1 MRFSGGR
8 HIVTGLV
15 RSVCVRLI
23 GMATAAALVGG
34 AAAAN
39 AQSASTAPSPAPS
52 ASAAASPSPRATP
65 AQAVGTVHV
74 AVDAHTTFISQS
86 TNGAGTNPPEG
97 PAFIAGSPA
106 APLSP
111 YDTFSSAPMTPGNAD
126 ESALYVTPTYA
137 GKAFTASARFGI
149 GDVFGSVTNAS
160 YWGESL
166 IPPLNPHLG
175 SQLLPYAIAFPHG
188 AGQDDGTGFVASV
201 VNGEL
206 ATRDG
211 HLRLR
216 GGWFDLQ
223 QSDSFVFT
231 QPAYTSAEPGLAV
244 LPAESLGNGV
254 PTADFWSMANAQ
266 YPLHGIDLVAS
277 SGIATAE
284 LTNATLPSLPGTS
297 ARLTMGSLVFDHG
310 EGTRLSVQLAN
321 IATGG
326 TLVPTTVLYA
336 QGSLIDTPQG
346 MLPSGSIGGQQQS
359 ILGLRGAFH
368 VFHLF
373 DGLIE
378 YGHSTYDAD
387 HVSEPGTQHPGNYY
401 HAGISKTVG
410 HASANVDF
418 YANDP
423 YYATAILPYGVP
435 ENVWA
440 VAWSWP
446 GQWLKSNY
454 QLIDNFPVNVNR
466 EGYRV
471 KYQLAGGPV
480 EVRLSYANFGQIQP
494 ITIANAEQTGFVD
507 GFFLPQDN
515 DAATLSRQNQY
526 AFWSTWHARFADVV
540 VDWTDDAIRR
550 PALPG
555 HSADTVDYHTPQYS
569 VYATRHLSAS
579 VLVSLGIADYFM
591 NGSFAQTYE
600 NVDFGQREGF
610 VGGEFRES
618 RHTSTLLTYR
628 RSAFSGYAIV
638 PGDPPPDFT
647 DNLLVLEQR
656 ISF

>member
-1 MRFSGGR
+1 VWWVARWALG
-8 HIVTGLV
+8 
-15 RSVCVRLI
+15 
-23 GMATAAALVGG
+23 ALVVASGV
-34 AAAAN
+34 AVACAHAD
-39 AQSASTAPSPAPS
+39 AQAVPAGTPAPS
-52 ASAAASPSPRATP
+52 AAAAASPSPAPTQP
-65 AQAVGTVHV
+65 AGTLRI
-74 AVDAHTTFISQS
+74 AIDAHTTFIAQGA
-86 TNGAGTNPPEG
+86 NGPGITPPEG
-97 PAFIAGSPA
+97 PAFIMGSPA

-137 GKAFTASARFGI
+137 TRAFTASARVGV
-149 GDVFGSVTNAS
+149 GDVFGSITNAS

-175 SQLLPYAIAFPHG
+175 AQTLPYAIRFPPGPG
-188 AGQDDGTGFVASV
+188 ADDGTGFVASV

-223 QSDSFVFT
+223 QSDAFVFT
-231 QPAYTSAEPGLAV
+231 QPAFTSSEPGLAV
-244 LPAESLGNGV
+244 LPAESLGTGV
-254 PTADFWSMANAQ
+254 PTADFWTMQNAQ

-284 LTNATLPSLPGTS
+284 LTDAALPALPGTS
-297 ARLTMGSLVFDHG
+297 ARLAMASFVVDHG
-310 EGTRLSVQLAN
+310 EGTRLSAQIAN
-321 IATGG
+321 VTTGG
-326 TLVPTTVLYA
+326 SLVPTTILFA
-336 QGSLIDTPQG
+336 QGTLIDTPQG
-346 MLPSGSIGGQQQS
+346 NLPSGLIGGQQQT

-368 VFHLF
+368 VFRLF

-401 HAGISKTVG
+401 HAGIAKTFG
-410 HASANVDF
+410 RASANLDF

-423 YYATAILPYGVP
+423 YYATAILPYGAP

-454 QLIDNFPVNVNR
+454 QLIANAPVNVNR
-466 EGYRV
+466 QGYRI
-471 KYQLAGGPV
+471 KYQLDGGPIDV
-480 EVRLSYANFGQIQP
+480 HVSYANFGQIQP
-494 ITIANAEQTGFVD
+494 ITIANANRTGFVD
-507 GFFLPQDN
+507 GFFLPQDD
-515 DAATLSRQNQY
+515 DAPTLGRQNQY
-526 AFWSTWHARFADVV
+526 AFWTTWHAPFADVV
-540 VDWTDDAIRR
+540 VDWTEDAIRR

-555 HSADTVDYHTPQYS
+555 HGSDEVNYHTPQYS
-569 VYATRHLSAS
+569 VYATRRLTPS

-600 NVDFGQREGF
+600 NIDFGQREGF
-610 VGGEFRES
+610 VGGEVRETK
-618 RHTSTLLTYR
+618 HTSTLLTYR
-628 RSAFSGYAIV
+628 RSVFAGYAIA
-638 PGDPPPDFT
+638 PGNPPPDFT

-656 ISF
+656 VTF